1 MRNAVKFCGEVNE
14 VKMQPVM
21 KNTLPMNENWVK
33 QDLQIISG
41 RQTNT
46 PLLNVVH
53 VNELQ

>member
-21 KNTLPMNENWVK
+21 KNTLHMNENWVK

-46 PLLNVVH
+46 PLRNVVH
-53 VNELQ
+53 VN